1 MGGISLINFAEN
13 CEVGGLPCG
22 RGCIK
27 HCNNRSVA
35 MDDENF
41 RSSAFISSDD
51 SLRGFRKRWVTRPRS
66 DASECFSDI
75 SGLQSEQSVVQG
87 DLRLTHG
94 TDHESWDDLG
104 GYNAPS
110 IHDSDLTGD
119 QEPSH
124 VSELGPEPPVEE
136 AEVVQ
141 VAGDECVEFR
151 WKCEALQSSAKRAKL
166 YDNKFP
172 WENPMFGGVFG
183 RSDIFAGT
191 IVSGYKHALAPTSIG
206 AFEVLQSETIPDRN
220 PDIASSSTTLPVSS
234 IVLIGARR
242 EVPDEDIRRMALH
255 KLRDLILGDP
265 AATNLGISLRSML
278 DTGSVSHLIEQS
290 FSDCFRAKASTT
302 LQKRANSLWK
312 LSKLL
317 AANGVLT
324 PLRFTEEDLYLAFC
338 ALRESKAGATSCQH
352 IVEALHFLD
361 NTAGFSIVD
370 LGHVLS
376 GRCRGVARDM
386 FLGKDPLQQKHP
398 LRVEHVTWLEELI
411 QYSSPMHC
419 CVIGQILFCVHAACR
434 WRDSQR
440 IQKLCIESSHNESLL
455 NADAISSKTSLTLDA
470 KTRFIPYAALGY
482 GVGGNEDW
490 AQKWLQSRRSEG
502 LLMEEFILPSYSLR
516 KGCWLDQRMSSSE
529 ATCFLREYLAQRFP
543 GESLANYSS
552 HSCKST
558 LLTWAGRSTTVI
570 FTMPERRILG
580 HHLDP
585 NSKSVLTYSRESYT
599 SLYAKVLLM
608 YIKIRSGEFK
618 PDLRA
623 IDRVLQF
630 AESSEL
636 VPELVTTGAEGRQAA
651 GKSDV
656 IEGPFEI
663 SDSESS
669 VASDVELEM
678 DQIGEGPDKDILGS
692 SDFPGVP
699 SSDML
704 VHSTSGLVHVVNEDG
719 YLLCGRAASRNYKQ
733 LTDVS
738 FAGHLE
744 SCQHCLRIFSRA
756 NPA

>member
-1 MGGISLINFAEN
+1 M
-13 CEVGGLPCG
+13 V
-22 RGCIK
+22 
-27 HCNNRSVA
+27 
-35 MDDENF
+35 
-41 RSSAFISSDD
+41 
-51 SLRGFRKRWVTRPRS
+51 
-66 DASECFSDI
+66 DAR
-75 SGLQSEQSVVQG
+75 
-87 DLRLTHG
+87 RLAQED
-94 TDHESWDDLG
+94 DHESWMEIG
-104 GYNAPS
+104 SHFAPS
-110 IHDSDLTGD
+110 IHDSELQDDD
-119 QEPSH
+119 QE
-124 VSELGPEPPVEE
+124 LGHDSGLAPEPSAVQS
-136 AEVVQ
+136 EVVQ
-141 VAGDECVEFR
+141 VAGDESTEFQ

-172 WENPMFGGVFG
+172 WENSTFGGIFG
-183 RSDIFAGT
+183 RVDIFAGT

-206 AFEVLQSETIPDRN
+206 AFEVLQSETIPGRN
-220 PDIASSSTTLPVSS
+220 PDLASSSAKPPVSS

-242 EVPDEDIRRMALH
+242 EVPDEDIRRMALN

-265 AATNLGISLRSML
+265 AATNLGVSLRSML
-278 DTGSVSHLIEQS
+278 EAGSVSHLIEQS

-302 LQKRANSLWK
+302 LQKRANSLWR

-338 ALRESKAGATSCQH
+338 ALRESKAGSTSCQH

-361 NTAGFSIVD
+361 STAGFAIID
-370 LGHVLS
+370 LSYVLS

-398 LRVEHVTWLEELI
+398 LRVEHVAWLEELS

-440 IQKLCIESSHNESLL
+440 IQKLCIESSQNESLL

-482 GVGGNEDW
+482 GVGGNDDW
-490 AQKWLQSRRSEG
+490 AQKWLQSRSAEG
-502 LLMEEFILPSYSLR
+502 LLMEEFILPSFSLR

-543 GESLANYSS
+543 GENLANYSS

-558 LLTWAGRSTTVI
+558 LLTWAGRSTMVV

-608 YIKIRSGEFK
+608 YIKIRLGEFK

-630 AESSEL
+630 AAASESG
-636 VPELVTTGAEGRQAA
+636 PELVATGVDVEQAE
-651 GKSDV
+651 GKSDFV
-656 IEGPFEI
+656 EGPLEI

-669 VASDVELEM
+669 VASDVELAM
-678 DQIGEGPDKDILGS
+678 DQTEEGPDKDILGS

-699 SSDML
+699 PSDML
-704 VHSTSGLVHVVNEDG
+704 VHSTSGLVHVVNEDS
-719 YLLCGRAASRNYKQ
+719 YLLCGRAASRNYKP

>member
-1 MGGISLINFAEN
+1 
-13 CEVGGLPCG
+13 
-22 RGCIK
+22 
-27 HCNNRSVA
+27 
-35 MDDENF
+35 MDDGNL
-41 RSSAFISSDD
+41 RSSTFTMGDD
-51 SLRGFRKRWVTRPRS
+51 SLKGFKRRWIRQSLS
-66 DASECFSDI
+66 DASEPLSNI
-75 SGLQSEQSVVQG
+75 SGFHSELSETPEVRG
-87 DLRLTHG
+87 STLG
-94 TDHESWDDLG
+94 ADHESWEEVKSYD
-104 GYNAPS
+104 APS
-110 IHDSDLTGD
+110 IRESELQDDD
-119 QEPSH
+119 QELGH
-124 VSELGPEPPVEE
+124 TAEFGPEPPMDRS
-136 AEVVQ
+136 EVVQ
-141 VAGDECVEFR
+141 VAGDESTEFQ
-151 WKCEALQSSAKRAKL
+151 WKCEALQSSSKRARL

-172 WENPMFGGVFG
+172 WESSAFSGIFG
-183 RSDIFAGT
+183 RVDIFAGT
-191 IVSGYKHALAPTSIG
+191 IVSGYKHALAPT
-206 AFEVLQSETIPDRN
+206 FEVLQSETIPGRMADL
-220 PDIASSSTTLPVSS
+220 ASSSANPPVSS

-242 EVPDEDIRRMALH
+242 EASDEDIRRMALN

-265 AATNLGISLRSML
+265 AATNLGVSLRSML
-278 DTGSVSHLIEQS
+278 ETGSVSHLIEQS

-302 LQKRANSLWK
+302 LQKRANSLWR

-324 PLRFTEEDLYLAFC
+324 PLRFTEEDLYLALC
-338 ALRESKAGATSCQH
+338 APRESKAGATSGQH

-361 NTAGFSIVD
+361 STAGFAIID
-370 LGHVLS
+370 LGWVLS

-398 LRVEHVTWLEELI
+398 LRVEHVAWLEELI
-411 QYSSPMHC
+411 QYASPMHC

-440 IQKLCIESSHNESLL
+440 LRKMYIESSQSQGLL

-470 KTRFIPYAALGY
+470 KTRFIPYTALGY

-490 AQKWLQSRRSEG
+490 AQKWLQSRSAEG
-502 LLMEEFILPSYSLR
+502 LLMGEFVLPSFSQR
-516 KGCWLDQRMSSSE
+516 KGCWLDQRTSSSE
-529 ATCFLREYLAQRFP
+529 ATCFLREYLARRFP
-543 GESLANYSS
+543 SENLAKYSS

-558 LLTWAGRSTTVI
+558 LLTWAGRSTTVV

-623 IDRVLQF
+623 IERVIQF
-630 AESSEL
+630 ASAAEL
-636 VPELVTTGAEGRQAA
+636 GPEHVATGADVEQ
-651 GKSDV
+651 GKSNGETVEEPLDV
-656 IEGPFEI
+656 

-669 VASDVELEM
+669 VASDVELAL
-678 DQIGEGPDKDILGS
+678 DLVGEGPDKDILGS

-699 SSDML
+699 PSDML
-704 VHSTSGLVHVVNEDG
+704 VHSTSGLVHVVNEDS
-719 YLLCGRAASRNYKQ
+719 YLLCGRAASRNFKP

-756 NPA
+756 NPNYH